1 VVDFYCFKAQQRD
14 LKALFMTRAASPD
27 AALRLRREYG
37 KKLPDLFCLL
47 SYQRVAISGELLHV
61 KNS

>member
-1 VVDFYCFKAQQRD
+1 VVDFYCFRTPQRD
-14 LKALFMTRAASPD
+14 LKAPFMTLAASPG
-27 AALRLRREYG
+27 AVLRMRREYG
-37 KKLPDLFCLL
+37 KKLSNLFCLL